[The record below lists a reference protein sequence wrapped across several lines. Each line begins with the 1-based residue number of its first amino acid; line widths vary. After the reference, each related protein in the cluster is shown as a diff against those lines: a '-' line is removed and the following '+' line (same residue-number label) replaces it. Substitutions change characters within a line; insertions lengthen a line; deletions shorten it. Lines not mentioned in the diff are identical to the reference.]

1 MEGDPAGHW
10 RDLEARF
17 FPLFEGGGC
26 SFQEQR
32 RLRIRGF
39 ARELAQLS
47 DAEADAVFEGYLA
60 LYRENWRAC
69 PGAAELIDRALAACR
84 VGVLTNG
91 EEAQQWNKLD
101 AIGLRRVGLQMFAS
115 STLGHAKPAVRA
127 FELAC
132 AGLGTSSV
140 ATVMVGDDYEKD
152 VLAART
158 AGLRA
163 IHVSPHPD
171 RSHRETVTSLSEAAD
186 ILFGAT

>member
-1 MEGDPAGHW
+1 M
-10 RDLEARF
+10 
-17 FPLFEGGGC
+17 
-26 SFQEQR
+26 
-32 RLRIRGF
+32 
-39 ARELAQLS
+39 
-47 DAEADAVFEGYLA
+47 
-60 LYRENWRAC
+60 YRENWRAC

-101 AIGLRRVGLQMFAS
+101 AIELRRPGPQMFAS
-115 STLGHAKPAVRA
+115 STLGHAKPEARA

-132 AGLGTSSV
+132 GRLGTPNA

-152 VLAART
+152 VLAARA

-171 RSHRETVTSLSEAAD
+171 RSHDEAVTSLREAAEV
-186 ILFGAT
+186 LFGPT